1 MQINP
6 EVIKVPRC
14 VVCIGLFLL
23 LVTIVA
29 CTYSPYT
36 VTMPNPYTDP
46 DYPDAVFVEE
56 FDDTPSGWMVSET
69 GSGSYVRYEHQGL
82 RIYIN
87 EENYT
92 YFSRSPF
99 EANNVVITVEA
110 LTLGGP
116 DNNAFGVICRFQDA
130 DNYYAFLISSDGYY
144 GIVRVEDSNYTILS
158 GDTMDYSDVINQGPG
173 QNWLQAECNGPILSL
188 SANGEDLVS
197 VIDTTFPEGGLGVMA
212 VSYSDTGVDIL
223 FDNYS
228 LVLPE

>member
-6 EVIKVPRC
+6 AIKKVPRRYLW
-14 VVCIGLFLL
+14 VGLL
-23 LVTIVA
+23 LLILSIVA
-29 CTYSPYT
+29 CNYSPYT

-46 DYPDAVFVEE
+46 SYPDAIFVEE
-56 FDDTPSGWMVSET
+56 FNDNPSGWVVSE
-69 GSGSYVRYEHQGL
+69 SEAGSYVRYEHQGL

-99 EANNVVITVEA
+99 EADDVVITVEA

-116 DNNAFGVICRFQDA
+116 NDNAFGVICRFQDA
-130 DNYYAFLISSDGYY
+130 DNFYALLISSDGYY
-144 GIVRVEDSNYTILS
+144 GIVRVQDSIYTILS

-173 QNWLQAECNGPILSL
+173 QNWLQAECNGPILRL
-188 SANGEDLVS
+188 SANGEDLTS
-197 VIDTTFPEGGLGVMA
+197 VIDTTFPEGGLGLMA
-212 VSYSDTGVDIL
+212 VSYDEKGVDIL
-223 FDNYS
+223 FDDYS